1 MQKKTMKVSTKS
13 KLDEFKRAAKKMKT
27 TMDNTV
33 LKKGTLHCPKDKT
46 TLHFENVHGMRVVK
60 NGVLSAYCPK
70 CEAYFDVTPDGN

>member
-1 MQKKTMKVSTKS
+1 
-13 KLDEFKRAAKKMKT
+13 
-27 TMDNTV
+27 MDNTV